1 MDSIIDDVY
10 ALKAGIEN
18 QESINIVSE
27 AIKNCRFCVCAGTGR
42 TGLVMKGFAQRLS
55 QIGFKAFDISDSNL
69 PNVSAKDLLICASF
83 RGENPI
89 TLDYIDIALKNKT
102 KVIYITEHFQNLPGA
117 TQIALNLKEDIV
129 KKYFFSSIFE
139 IALWIFCDCVVN
151 NVGKG
156 KIPTHTNL
164 L

>member
-1 MDSIIDDVY
+1 MSSIIDDIVL
-10 ALKAGIEN
+10 LKSAIEN
-18 QESINIVSE
+18 NQNIILVSD
-27 AIKNCRFCVCAGTGR
+27 AIRQCRFCVCAGTGR

-69 PNVSAKDLLICASF
+69 PNISYKDLLICASF

-89 TLDYIDIALKNKT
+89 TRDFIDIAIKNKS
-102 KVIYITEHFQNLPGA
+102 KVIYITEHPQNIQGVIEIKMGLDE
-117 TQIALNLKEDIV
+117 NIV
-129 KKYFFSSIFE
+129 KKYFFGSIFE

-151 NVGKG
+151 IAGKG
-156 KIPTHTNL
+156 KIPAHTNL